1 MSEPIEEKFRQQ
13 REASVEYLVKKE
25 LSSGNPIRNCDIPFW
40 FKEDPYYPEYYDN
53 YKRSL
58 LESKTEIVEEKELTE
73 DEKLFKDLFGDKTP
87 LNEKKAEYTEREKQL
102 KKEIKLK
109 TLAEEHTKEEIT
121 WVEKRRQ
128 YNKQR
133 YLNLK
138 VKEYSGNMPITS
150 AWRDDE
156 IVICPACNTSD
167 ASKSGFLLKSKEK
180 RQRFRCK
187 KCGYVFSE
195 KII

>member
-1 MSEPIEEKFRQQ
+1 MSEPIEEKFRPQ

-25 LSSGNPIRNCDIPFW
+25 LSSGNPTRNCDIPFW
-40 FKEDPYYPEYYDN
+40 FKEDPYYQEYYDI

-58 LESKTEIVEEKELTE
+58 LESKTEIVEEKEPTE
-73 DEKLFKDLFGDKTP
+73 EEKLFKDLFGDKTP
-87 LNEKKAEYTEREKQL
+87 LTEQKAEYTEREKQL

-109 TLAEEHTKEEIT
+109 TLAEGHNQGENT

-138 VKEYSGNMPITS
+138 VKEYSGNMPVTS
-150 AWRDDE
+150 AWGNDE

-167 ASKSGFLLKSKEK
+167 VSKSGFLLKSKEK